1 MDTSVAALEESMLK
15 SGLFSGN
22 LLDSQHSPSL
32 SSKRPIAQLVNIRS
46 NANKLGNIEAPLQL
60 DKILKLLPT
69 GVVLL
74 DSRGTVADC
83 NDAAQQL
90 LDGPLRGSA
99 WRDVIARNFQPRG
112 DDGHEISLRNGKR
125 ISLLTRSLEDEPGQL
140 IVLNDLTE
148 TRMLQQQL
156 ARHQRLSDMGKMISS
171 LAHQIRTPLSAALLY
186 TDNLATNF
194 GQVPGVT
201 KYTGKLLSRL
211 QNIERQIRDML
222 FFVRGDAELNEQ
234 LTLPVLVQ
242 RLEKEVDEVIPE
254 AARKINWQK
263 TKELVDSS
271 GYINCHSDALFG
283 AVLNLIENA
292 LQANQNQGQENPH
305 QIDVIVELISNDSPS
320 NTNKLRVSVED
331 RGCGISSELLER
343 IQEGFVTTKAN
354 GTGLGLAVVRLVA
367 GIHRADFELEQ
378 RDEGGTCA
386 SITLPVVSAGEVT

>member
-1 MDTSVAALEESMLK
+1 MDTSVAALEESVLK
-15 SGLFSGN
+15 SGLFSRN
-22 LLDSQHSPSL
+22 VLDSQHPPSHL
-32 SSKRPIAQLVNIRS
+32 SDRPIAQLVNIRS
-46 NANKLGNIEAPLQL
+46 GTNKQKHTEAPLQL

-74 DSRGTVADC
+74 DSKGMVADC
-83 NDAAQQL
+83 NEAAQQL
-90 LDGPLRGSA
+90 LDEPIRGSA

-156 ARHQRLSDMGKMISS
+156 SRHQRLSDMGKMISS

-201 KYTGKLLSRL
+201 KYTEKLLSRL

-222 FFVRGDAELNEQ
+222 FFIRGDAELNEQ
-234 LTLPVLVQ
+234 LTLPMLVQ
-242 RLEKEVDEVIPE
+242 RLEKEVNEVIPE
-254 AARKINWQK
+254 AARKINWK
-263 TKELVDSS
+263 ITKELVDSS

-283 AVLNLIENA
+283 AILNLIENA
-292 LQANQNQGQENPH
+292 LQADELH
-305 QIDVIVELISNDSPS
+305 QIDVVVELIAGDSQSNAS
-320 NTNKLRVSVED
+320 KLKISIED
-331 RGCGISSELLER
+331 RGPGISSELLER
-343 IQEGFVTTKAN
+343 IQEGFVTTKSN
-354 GTGLGLAVVRLVA
+354 GTGLGIAVVRLVA
-367 GIHRADFELEQ
+367 GIHRADFNLTQ
-378 RDEGGTCA
+378 RDGGGICA
-386 SITLPVVSAGEVT
+386 SIMLPVISAGGMA

>member
-1 MDTSVAALEESMLK
+1 MDTSVATLEESVLR
-15 SGLFSGN
+15 SGLFSEN
-22 LLDSQHSPSL
+22 LLGSHSSQSSQHSPSSL
-32 SSKRPIAQLVNIRS
+32 SKRRIAQLVDLK
-46 NANKLGNIEAPLQL
+46 AGAKKLENGESPKL

-74 DSRGTVADC
+74 DSRGKVADC
-83 NDAAQQL
+83 NEAAQEL
-90 LDGPLRGSA
+90 LDGQVRGSA

-186 TDNLATNF
+186 TDNLANNF

-201 KYTGKLLSRL
+201 KYTDKLLSRL

-222 FFVRGDAELNEQ
+222 FFVRGDAELDEQ

-242 RLEKEVDEVIPE
+242 RLEKEVSEVIPE
-254 AARKINWQK
+254 AARRINWQK

-283 AVLNLIENA
+283 AILNLIENA
-292 LQANQNQGQENPH
+292 LQAAQGQE
-305 QIDVIVELISNDSPS
+305 QIDIAVELEQS
-320 NTNKLRVSVED
+320 NTPTLKISVKD
-331 RGCGISSELLER
+331 RGCGINPELLER
-343 IQEGFVTTKAN
+343 IQEGFVTTKIN

-367 GIHRADFELEQ
+367 GVHQADFQLQQ
-378 RDEGGTCA
+378 REEGGISA
-386 SITLPVVSAGEVT
+386 SLTLPVVSAGGEA